1 VEYVLYGILWGLVLA
16 LLTGPI
22 LLVLVQTGIERGF
35 RAGLAVGAG
44 VWLSDLLFIAVSYT
58 GIAIIHDIVD
68 HPNFEIILGTF
79 GGMLLI
85 AFGTGS
91 MVVSQK
97 LSFNETSPAG
107 HLLPKDTVYKK
118 YRRPFVKGF
127 LINTVNPFTV
137 FFWTGIVAKL
147 FVGKGWDDFG
157 VLICLLTIL
166 ITIVITDS
174 LKVLSAKKLRR
185 LITGNHLQLF
195 RRISGVAL
203 IVFGI
208 ILLYRVW

>member
-1 VEYVLYGILWGLVLA
+1 MEYVLYGILWGMVLA
-16 LLTGPI
+16 FLTGPI

-44 VWLSDLLFIAVSYT
+44 VWVSDFLFIAVSYA
-58 GIAIIHDIVD
+58 GIAIISDVID
-68 HPNFEIILGTF
+68 HPNFEFVLGTI
-79 GGMLLI
+79 GAMLLI
-85 AFGTGS
+85 GFGLGS
-91 MVVSQK
+91 MVVSQN
-97 LSFNETSPAG
+97 LSFPDAANIDGQANTTSI
-107 HLLPKDTVYKK
+107 YMQ

-157 VLICLLTIL
+157 VLVCLLTIL
-166 ITIVITDS
+166 VVIIITDS
-174 LKVLSAKKLRR
+174 LKVISAKKLQR
-185 LITGNHLQLF
+185 LVKNNHLQLL
-195 RRISGVAL
+195 RKISGIAL